1 MSGEDKRSEFDLMDT
16 ETLMNF
22 LRTDIQQ
29 PESEELDADT
39 ILYISKLIAERN
51 KNDAQNNAHDAN
63 EAWVEFNE
71 KYRPFYSNSHTSYEN
86 DEDSKD
92 DVTFSKTSQQNMS
105 RKRMLWWKLVA
116 AVICIFAVGIGTAY
130 AAGYDILGAIARW
143 TSETFQFVNLSPN
156 SNISPSDPSIE
167 YLTLEDALET
177 YNISPEGLIPTWVPD
192 KFKLISVQVDETPMM
207 IKFQSDY
214 ECDSGFLQIVI
225 TYYQQIITDIYEKDT
240 MDAEIYKIGNVDHYL
255 FSNNETA
262 VAVWAHGNCNC
273 SVSGDVSMSELKE
286 IIDSIY

>member
-22 LRTDIQQ
+22 LRTDVQQ
-29 PESEELDADT
+29 PEGEELDADT
-39 ILYISKLIAERN
+39 MLYISKLIAERN
-51 KNDAQNNAHDAN
+51 RNNAQKSTHDAN

-71 KYRPFYSNSHTSYEN
+71 KYRPFCSDSHTFYED
-86 DEDSKD
+86 DEGSKD
-92 DVTFSKTSQQNMS
+92 DVAFSKTSQQNRP

-116 AVICIFAVGIGTAY
+116 AVICVFAVGIGTAY

-156 SNISPSDPSIE
+156 DNITPSERSTE

-192 KFKLISVQVDETPMM
+192 RFNLTSIQVDETPLM
-207 IKFQSDY
+207 IMFQSYY
-214 ECDSGFLQIVI
+214 ECDSGFFQISI
-225 TYYQQIITDIYEKDT
+225 TYFQEIIADVYEKDAI
-240 MDAEIYKIGNVDHYL
+240 DAKIYKVGNVDHYL
-255 FSNNETA
+255 FSNNGTA

-273 SVSGDVSMSELKE
+273 SVSGDISMSELKE
-286 IIDSIY
+286 IVDSVY